1 MQNDETTTER
11 KGLTMLVNLKEI
23 SYIKENMLKIP
34 HLTTVKSCGNM
45 KDEQQRIKFCQA
57 NNINHKEIVFA
68 QQVHGTFVKKVSKQ
82 DCGTFI
88 AECDGLITNE
98 KNITLAVFTAD
109 CMPVFMTSRDYSV
122 IALVH
127 AGWRGLAGGILES
140 ALISFKKDF
149 GILPQDVFTY
159 IGPHISKCCYEVG
172 SDVKKA
178 FDVPESEKY
187 LSLSEQAEK
196 QLRSFGVKRVYLNE
210 NCTCHEG
217 ELFFSYRREPTESR
231 MMSLISS
238 L

>member
-217 ELFFSYRREPTESR
+217 ELFFSYRREPTECR

>member
-1 MQNDETTTER
+1 
-11 KGLTMLVNLKEI
+11 MLVDLKKV
-23 SYIKENMLKIP
+23 SYIQEKSFPVP

-45 KDEQQRIKFCQA
+45 KDEQQRIKFCTD
-57 NNINHKEIVFA
+57 NNINHKNIVFA

-88 AECDGLITNE
+88 PECDGLITNE
-98 KNITLAVFTAD
+98 KNITLAIFTAD
-109 CMPVFMTSRDYSV
+109 CMPVFMVSRDLSV
-122 IALVH
+122 IALIH

-140 ALISFKKDF
+140 ALTCYKKDF
-149 GILPQDVFTY
+149 GILPQDVFAY

-178 FDVPESEKY
+178 FDVPESETH
-187 LSLSEQAEK
+187 LSLSEQAGK
-196 QLRSFGVKRVYLNE
+196 QLKTLGVKRVYLND
-210 NCTCHEG
+210 NCSCHE
-217 ELFFSYRREPTESR
+217 EQLFFSYRREPTECR

>member
-1 MQNDETTTER
+1 
-11 KGLTMLVNLKEI
+11 MLVNLKEI
-23 SYIKENMLKIP
+23 SYIKENMLKVP

-82 DCGTFI
+82 DCGAFI
-88 AECDGLITNE
+88 PECDGLITNE

-140 ALISFKKDF
+140 ALTSFKKDF
-149 GILPQDVFTY
+149 GILSQDVFTY

-178 FDVPESEKY
+178 FDVPESEKN

-196 QLRSFGVKRVYLNE
+196 QLKSFGVKRVYINE
-210 NCTCHEG
+210 NCTCHE
-217 ELFFSYRREPTESR
+217 EQLFFSYRREPSESR
-231 MMSLISS
+231 MMSLISA

>member
-1 MQNDETTTER
+1 
-11 KGLTMLVNLKEI
+11 MLVDLKKI
-23 SYIKENMLKIP
+23 SYIQDKNFPVP

-45 KDEQQRIKFCQA
+45 KDEQQRVKFCQN
-57 NNINHKEIVFA
+57 NNINHKNIVFA

-217 ELFFSYRREPTESR
+217 ELFFSYRREPTECR

>member
-196 QLRSFGVKRVYLNE
+196 QLRSFGVKRVYVNG
-210 NCTCHEG
+210 NCTCHE
-217 ELFFSYRREPTESR
+217 EQFFYSYRREQTECR
-231 MMSLISS
+231 MLSLISA

>member
-1 MQNDETTTER
+1 
-11 KGLTMLVNLKEI
+11 MLVNLKEI

-196 QLRSFGVKRVYLNE
+196 QLRSFGVKRVYVNG
-210 NCTCHEG
+210 NCTCHE
-217 ELFFSYRREPTESR
+217 EQFFYSYRREQTECR
-231 MMSLISS
+231 MLSLISA

>member
-1 MQNDETTTER
+1 
-11 KGLTMLVNLKEI
+11 MLVNLKEI

-82 DCGTFI
+82 DCGAFI
-88 AECDGLITNE
+88 PECDGLITNE

-140 ALISFKKDF
+140 ALTSFKKDF

-178 FDVPESEKY
+178 FDVPESEKN

-196 QLRSFGVKRVYLNE
+196 QLRSFGVKRVYLND
-210 NCTCHEG
+210 NCTCHE
-217 ELFFSYRREPTESR
+217 EQLFYSYRREPTESR
-231 MMSLISS
+231 MLSLISA